1 MPEIPVT
8 DGSEERGGAE
18 ETQAPAEEMEQRDD
32 LQSRI
37 EELEKENAALKEGRL
52 RAVAELDNA
61 RRRSQNEVL
70 NAARYANEDLLKK
83 LLPILDNFHR
93 SIESGAET
101 KDFEAFYQGVAMI
114 RDLVSK
120 TLGEVGVK
128 RIETVGKEFDVDFHE
143 ALMRQPSDEPEGTI
157 LQELEPG
164 YLYKDKVIRHAKV
177 VVAA

>member
-1 MPEIPVT
+1 MSEIPVT
-8 DGSEERGGAE
+8 DGSEGREQE
-18 ETQAPAEEMEQRDD
+18 QTSPAEQSVETND

-93 SIESGAET
+93 SIESGTEK
-101 KDFEAFYQGVAMI
+101 KDFDAFYQGIAMI
-114 RDLVSK
+114 RDMVAK
-120 TLGEVGVK
+120 TLGEVGVE
-128 RIETVGKEFDVDFHE
+128 RIETLGKEFDVEFHE

-164 YLYKDKVIRHAKV
+164 YMYKDKVIRHARV
-177 VVAA
+177 IVAA